1 MIRTLMFKPF
11 VLNEDKL
18 EELFQARSSKEKK
31 NYVAIGHATF
41 LKFDIQNKIKHTFR
55 PVKFAKIMCHNVID

>member
-1 MIRTLMFKPF
+1 MKINWKNCFKRGR
-11 VLNEDKL
+11 LRE
-18 EELFQARSSKEKK
+18 K

-55 PVKFAKIMCHNVID
+55 PVKFAKIMCDNVID